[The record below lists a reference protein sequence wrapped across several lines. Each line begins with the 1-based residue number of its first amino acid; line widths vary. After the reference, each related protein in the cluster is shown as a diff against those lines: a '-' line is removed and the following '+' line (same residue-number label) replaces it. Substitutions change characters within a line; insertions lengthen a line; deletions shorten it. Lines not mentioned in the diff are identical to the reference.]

1 MSKVKSQVLMSQISV
16 SDSKEEDKDDD
27 SGESKDSVQND
38 NITIINDYFL
48 TEEQKQSNSI
58 FSDESI

>member
-1 MSKVKSQVLMSQISV
+1 MSQISV

-58 FSDESI
+58 FSDESN